1 MCGRFWR
8 DIKFQEACKDM
19 YEVPVDID
27 EILPNFNV
35 APTTQNPIILQR
47 NGDRK
52 MEMFRWGLVPPYE
65 KEGKPK
71 YPYINARKEKVD
83 SHGAYKKSFQKY
95 RCIVPASGFYEWR
108 KEGGKSYPYAF
119 RLKDSELV
127 SFAGLY
133 YIWKSKDGSQTIPS
147 FTIITTDNNKTVGEI
162 HNSKPRMPVI
172 LTPEDFEWWL
182 DPENQNTKA
191 IKESGVFE
199 PYPDD
204 GMYRYPVSQEVN
216 NVRNNGPALLE
227 EVDEWQW

>member
-19 YEVPVDID
+19 YDVPVDID

-108 KEGGKSYPYAF
+108 KEGGESYPYAF

-133 YIWKSKDGSQTIPS
+133 YIWNSKDGSQTIPS

-172 LTPEDFEWWL
+172 LTPEDFDWWL

-204 GMYRYPVSQEVN
+204 GMYRYPVSQKVN
-216 NVRNNGPALLE
+216 NVRNNGPELVE
-227 EVDEWQW
+227 EVDEWEW

>member
-1 MCGRFWR
+1 MCGRYWR

-19 YEVPVDID
+19 LEVPFDID

-35 APTTQNPIILQR
+35 APTTQNPIVLQR
-47 NGDRK
+47 NGSRSI
-52 MEMFRWGLVPPYE
+52 EMFRWGLVPPYE

-83 SHGAYKKSFQKY
+83 SHGAYKTSFKKY

-108 KEGGKSYPYAF
+108 KKDGNSYPYAF
-119 RLKDSELV
+119 RLKDSEIV
-127 SFAGLY
+127 PFAGLY
-133 YIWKSKDGSQTIPS
+133 YIWESEDGSKKIPS
-147 FTIITTDNNKTVGEI
+147 FTIITTDNNQTVGEV

-172 LTPEDFEWWL
+172 LTEEDFDWWL

-204 GMYRYPVSQEVN
+204 GMYRYPVSQKVN
-216 NVRNNGPALLE
+216 NVRNNEPDLIE
-227 EVDEWQW
+227 EVDEWE

>member
-27 EILPNFNV
+27 EILPNFNI

-133 YIWKSKDGSQTIPS
+133 YVWESKDGSQTIPS

-172 LTPEDFEWWL
+172 LTPEDFDWWL

-204 GMYRYPVSQEVN
+204 GMYRYQVSQKVN
-216 NVRNNGPALLE
+216 NVRNNGPELVE
-227 EVDEWQW
+227 EVDEWEW